1 MALALVGALTAG
13 SFAARLWRHWGARR
27 RDHALAWALSLTLYA
42 VGMVALSVGLLW
54 GWGAIAFGLYWL
66 TGALVNVPL
75 LAVGQMH
82 LLAPSRRRL
91 WWAVAVVAI
100 GWATVATLASRFD
113 GAALSAATAG
123 GGIPVG
129 VDVLGGQPAYAAL
142 QPLTLTGTAVVLA
155 GTVWSAVKQRRPA
168 VLLLALGV
176 AIAGSSSA
184 FVRSDLDALVPV
196 ALTVG
201 VATMYA
207 GFRATTARRAPL
219 AGAHR
224 LTGKHSPR

>member
-1 MALALVGALTAG
+1 MTGVVLALVGALTAG

-42 VGMVALSVGLLW
+42 VGMVALAAGLLW
-54 GWGAIAFGLYWL
+54 GWGAMAFGLYWL

-91 WWAVAVVAI
+91 WWAVAAVAI

-155 GTVWSAVKQRRPA
+155 GTVWSAVTAP
-168 VLLLALGV
+168 
-176 AIAGSSSA
+176 SSA
-184 FVRSDLDALVPV
+184 SSRA
-196 ALTVG
+196 
-201 VATMYA
+201 AT
-207 GFRATTARRAPL
+207 RWSKRCSTTAPAPL
-219 AGAHR
+219 SPTIAICPARETAAGC
-224 LTGKHSPR
+224 G